1 VGATG
6 IVYFT
11 DNIDFSVR
19 RLQPYTSLAVVN
31 AASYVSGP
39 IAPGEIVVVY
49 GSNLG
54 PAQLAVA
61 APDGAGLFEP
71 RFGGTDVTINGVP
84 APVIYTSAHQAAAI
98 VPFATGGASAEV
110 VVSYQGQPAATAVP
124 VQTSSPGVFTANSS
138 GYGQAAALNTD
149 GTPNGPAS
157 PAHAGD
163 VIVLYLTRGGQTTPA
178 GTDGALASQPLPQPN
193 AMVTVTVG
201 GLRAQVQYAGA
212 APGEVSG
219 LMQINIQL
227 PAGVTTGDTVPVS
240 IALGTVVSQ
249 PGVTLAIR

>member
-1 VGATG
+1 M
-6 IVYFT
+6 
-11 DNIDFSVR
+11 
-19 RLQPYTSLAVVN
+19 
-31 AASYVSGP
+31 
-39 IAPGEIVVVY
+39 
-49 GSNLG
+49 
-54 PAQLAVA
+54 
-61 APDGAGLFEP
+61 
-71 RFGGTDVTINGVP
+71 
-84 APVIYTSAHQAAAI
+84 
-98 VPFATGGASAEV
+98 PFATGGASAEV

>member
-1 VGATG
+1 M
-6 IVYFT
+6 
-11 DNIDFSVR
+11 
-19 RLQPYTSLAVVN
+19 
-31 AASYVSGP
+31 
-39 IAPGEIVVVY
+39 
-49 GSNLG
+49 
-54 PAQLAVA
+54 
-61 APDGAGLFEP
+61 
-71 RFGGTDVTINGVP
+71 
-84 APVIYTSAHQAAAI
+84 IYTSAHQAAAI